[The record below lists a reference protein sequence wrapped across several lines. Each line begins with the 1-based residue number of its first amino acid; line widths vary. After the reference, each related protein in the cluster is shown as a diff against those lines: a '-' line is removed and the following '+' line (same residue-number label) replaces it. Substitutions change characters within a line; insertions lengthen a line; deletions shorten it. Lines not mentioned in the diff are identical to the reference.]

1 MLVTN
6 FGSYEL
12 KISTLTIAGL
22 GLICGCG
29 RVQAQI
35 IGDRVTN
42 TQVKVEDNISHIV
55 GGMETGNNLFHSFKQ
70 FSLNTGTIANFDH
83 SLDIEN
89 IFSRVTGGNISE
101 IDGLIQTQGK
111 ANLFLI
117 NPAGIVF
124 GANAQLNVGGS
135 FIATTAEQM
144 IFEDGTQFS
153 AVAPNNQPIL
163 TISSP
168 IGLQYGESSEISVLP
183 NANRKASNPGIGLS
197 VQPGNTLALMGGDVS
212 ITRNSLN
219 AIASNIEISSIK
231 SGIVGLEQDN
241 GSWNFNYDSI
251 REFGRINLN
260 NKALINSSGIV
271 DLQGKT
277 INFTSSS
284 GIRNFTDVTG
294 TGGIIKLNATES
306 VNLDSSVLFT
316 QVGQVSSDL
325 EQAIAGAGGDILIK
339 APQIFLTNGSII
351 SAGTLSEGAG
361 GNITLKA
368 ESIEL
373 SSAIGDKPS
382 IVSTSTQ
389 GIGNGGQI
397 EFNTGKLAI
406 YDGSQIQ
413 AFAGVGKGGTITV
426 NATESI
432 NVSGT
437 GIFRAQNSSGDLIEI
452 SLASGFAASSGIENL
467 DFALQPP
474 GESGSLIINTPE
486 FTIEDS
492 ARISVSN
499 YGSANAGDINITTAN
514 LSLNTAGEIIANTAS
529 GKGGSISVVAEDS
542 IFLDNESF
550 ISTTAKQN
558 GNGGNIFLEADN
570 LLLLERNT
578 IKANAEQGSGGK
590 ILINT
595 QGLFV
600 NPQSSITASSQIET
614 KEGTIE
620 IVTLDLNS
628 RLYMGQKEYFPLV
641 AEDYIHTGCG
651 GEKDLVA
658 NRFQN
663 IGRGGVPYNP
673 IKETASR
680 EILNDLGEDRQFV
693 KSVKDSQLNTAKHS
707 IPHYQSISEANSWRV
722 NVQGNIELVAQ
733 NNSSMLMHSSACRI
747 NN

>member
-1 MLVTN
+1 MLVAN
-6 FGSYEL
+6 FGGYEL
-12 KISTLTIAGL
+12 KISTLTVAGL
-22 GLICGCG
+22 GLLCSSG

-35 IGDRVTN
+35 IGDRITN
-42 TQVKVEDNISHIV
+42 TQVKIEDNISHIV
-55 GGMETGNNLFHSFKQ
+55 GGTESGNNLFHSFKQ
-70 FSLNTGTIANFDH
+70 FSLNTDTIANFDH
-83 SLDIEN
+83 SLNIEN
-89 IFSRVTGGNISE
+89 IFSRVTGGNPSE

-117 NPAGIVF
+117 NPAGIIF

-135 FIATTAEQM
+135 FIATTAEAT

-153 AVAPNNQPIL
+153 AVAPNNQPTL

-168 IGLQYGESSEISVLP
+168 IGLQYGEPSEIAVLP
-183 NANRKASNPGIGLS
+183 NANRNVSNPGIGLS

-231 SGIVGLEQDN
+231 SGIVALEQDN
-241 GSWNFNYDSI
+241 NSWDFNYDSI
-251 REFGRINLN
+251 QEFGRINFK

-271 DLQGKT
+271 DFRGKT
-277 INFTSSS
+277 IDFTSSS

-325 EQAIAGAGGDILIK
+325 EKAIAGAGGDIFIK
-339 APQIFLTNGSII
+339 APKIFLTNGSII

-361 GNITLKA
+361 GNITLEA
-368 ESIEL
+368 ATNIEL
-373 SSAIGDKPS
+373 SSAVGDKPS
-382 IVSTSTQ
+382 IISTSTQ
-389 GIGNGGQI
+389 GRGNGGQI
-397 EFNTGKLAI
+397 EVNTGKLTI
-406 YDGSQIQ
+406 YDGSQVQ

-426 NATESI
+426 NASESI
-432 NVSGT
+432 DISGT
-437 GIFRAQNSSGDLIEI
+437 GIFRSQNSLGDSIEI
-452 SLASGFAASSGIENL
+452 SLASGFTASSGIENL

-499 YGSANAGDINITTAN
+499 YGSANAGDIKITTADLN
-514 LSLNTAGEIIANTAS
+514 LNTAGEIVANTAS
-529 GKGGSISVVAEDS
+529 GKGGSISVVAENS
-542 IFLDNESF
+542 IFLDSESL
-550 ISTTAKQN
+550 ISTTAKQD
-558 GNGGNIFLEADN
+558 GNGGNILLEADN
-570 LLLLERNT
+570 LLLVERNT
-578 IKANAEQGSGGK
+578 VKANAEQGSGGK
-590 ILINT
+590 ISINT

-600 NPQSSITASSQIET
+600 DPKSSITASSQVET

-628 RLYMGQKEYFPLV
+628 RLHMSQQEYFPLV

-651 GEKDLVA
+651 GGQDLTE
-658 NRFQN
+658 NHFRN
-663 IGRGGVPYNP
+663 IGRGG
-673 IKETASR
+673 T
-680 EILNDLGEDRQFV
+680 
-693 KSVKDSQLNTAKHS
+693 
-707 IPHYQSISEANSWRV
+707 
-722 NVQGNIELVAQ
+722 
-733 NNSSMLMHSSACRI
+733 
-747 NN
+747 